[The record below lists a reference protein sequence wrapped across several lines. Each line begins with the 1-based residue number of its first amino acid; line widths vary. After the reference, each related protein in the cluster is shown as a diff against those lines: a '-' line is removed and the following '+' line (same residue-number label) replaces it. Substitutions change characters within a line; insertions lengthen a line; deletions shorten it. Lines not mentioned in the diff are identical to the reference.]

1 MDLDLLYELEA
12 KVIRTVEIGGG
23 ATGGRTDFYMQG
35 KVSGKIN
42 GSYEGVDYGSTV
54 KTERGDAV
62 YVHVH
67 ETIKTDKGIIS
78 AFRRGYAIPSGQ
90 GYNVRAFVLFQTGV
104 PELRY
109 LNWTLGLAEGVA
121 GPDGLKLKIYAVR

>member
-1 MDLDLLYELEA
+1 MNLELLYELEA
-12 KVIRTVEIGGG
+12 KIVRTVDVGGG
-23 ATGGRTDFYMQG
+23 AMGGRTDYHMQG

-54 KTERGDAV
+54 KTDLGDAV

-67 ETIKTDKGIIS
+67 ETIKTDKGVIS
-78 AFRRGYAIPSGQ
+78 ALRRGYAVPGEQ
-90 GYNVRAFVLFQTGV
+90 GYTVRAFVLFQTGIQ
-104 PELRY
+104 ELRY